1 MKMDLIEVFFQNL
14 SLFMTFLEI
23 VWDSNHVLYFVMRV
37 IKPLSFLMMH
47 D

>member
-1 MKMDLIEVFFQNL
+1 MDLIEVFFQNF
-14 SLFMTFLEI
+14 SLFTMFLEI
-23 VWDSNHVLYFVMRV
+23 VWDLNHVLYLVMRV